1 MRIEIDRKMRDKMLK
16 GWFYMRVHELLT
28 EIEKSRKEMVS
39 LASQHSFSHQQVV
52 EASTKLD
59 HLLNKYYLLIKK

>member
-1 MRIEIDRKMRDKMLK
+1 
-16 GWFYMRVHELLT
+16 MRVHELLT